1 MINDGLVKRL
11 ALLPKMD
18 NIPREELE
26 WLVAHGHYEMHEA
39 GTVIAPMG
47 KRIEKL
53 YIVLSGHVT
62 SQRDRGAGLQRVIE
76 WYSGSVTGM
85 LPYSRMTGPPGD
97 NYLVEDSEFLTIHE
111 KHFPKMIHKC
121 PVFTTYTVHS
131 MLDRARVFKTSDLQ
145 NEKMVSLGKL
155 AAGLAHEINN
165 PASAIVRS
173 AKQLLDSLIEAEAAS
188 SAIGAAGLSDDLFK
202 SIDQVRSAC
211 LAQPTGN
218 VLSPIQQADREEMI
232 EDWLNDHQMDPTY
245 AQSLATTTITID
257 LLDKLVD
264 MTSKD
269 TLPFVL
275 RWIAAGCT
283 THLLVIDIMNAST
296 RISELVAAVKR
307 FTYMDKSAK
316 PESVDIEAGLRDTI
330 RVLASKVK
338 SKGASIAIDVE
349 ADLPKAHAIGSE
361 LNQVWLNL
369 IANAL
374 DAISESGNIKV
385 TVRKEL
391 DRVVVRVIDDGQGIP
406 PDLMPRIF
414 DPFFSTKPPGEGT
427 GLGLEITRRL
437 VNTNHGDI
445 SVQSRPGQTEFRV
458 SLMGAKTNPKGVDQH
473 SDMKGK

>member
-1 MINDGLVKRL
+1 MINSDLIKRL
-11 ALLPKMD
+11 ALLPRME

-26 WLVAHGHYEMHEA
+26 WLVAHGHLEAYEA
-39 GTVIAPMG
+39 GTVIAPKG

-53 YIVLSGHVT
+53 WIILSGHITV
-62 SQRDRGAGLQRVIE
+62 QRDRGTGSRQVTEWRAGT
-76 WYSGSVTGM
+76 VTGM
-85 LPYSRMTGPPGD
+85 LPYSRMTGSPGD
-97 NYLVEDSEFLTIHE
+97 NYLEENSEFLTIHE

-173 AKQLLDSLIEAEAAS
+173 AKQLLDSLAEAEAAS
-188 SAIGAAGLSDDLFK
+188 NAIGAADFSDDLFN
-202 SIDQVRSAC
+202 SIEQVRSAC

-218 VLSPIQQADREEMI
+218 VLSPIQQADREEEI
-232 EDWLNDHQMDPTY
+232 ADWLTDRQMDPTY
-245 AQSLATTTITID
+245 AESLATTTVTID
-257 LLDKLVD
+257 LLNKLAD

-283 THLLVIDIMNAST
+283 THSLVVDIMNAST

-316 PESVDIEAGLRDTI
+316 PEPVNIEAGLRDTI

-338 SKGASIAIDVE
+338 SKGASITIDVE
-349 ADLPKAHAIGSE
+349 ADLPNVHAIGSE

-369 IANAL
+369 IDNAI
-374 DAISESGNIKV
+374 DAISPSGNIKIK
-385 TVRKEL
+385 VRKEL
-391 DRVVVRVIDDGQGIP
+391 DRVVVRVIDDGQGIST
-406 PDLMPRIF
+406 DLLPRIF
-414 DPFFSTKPPGEGT
+414 DPFFTTKPPGEGT
-427 GLGLEITRRL
+427 GMGLEITRRL
-437 VNTNHGDI
+437 VNMNHGDI

-458 SLMGAKTNPKGVDQH
+458 SLMGAKTNPKGVDRH
-473 SDMKGK
+473 SDMNGK